1 MGERGFWENRIWAQG
16 TRPVDHFSDSD
27 GVDGPDELAIAIG
40 ESIGGICS
48 ASWFFGAF
56 DDEGAAVK
64 EEEDNGSGRE
74 SGDCGQAREGGA
86 GAFRHLSSKL
96 ISRKIMTMQVW
107 IAVLVGLAATVDDL
121 ARRQIANW
129 IPAAAL
135 AGGFG
140 WQIGM
145 DGWVGAGHALLGAL
159 AGFAVFL
166 AFYLLG
172 GMGGGDVKLM
182 AGFGA
187 LLGTGRLVEA
197 ALWTAGVGGIF
208 ALGKVTFQ
216 WIRKIA
222 GFEKRT
228 VTAAEKEKGNTI
240 PYAPAITLGVW
251 LSLVPKG

>member
-1 MGERGFWENRIWAQG
+1 
-16 TRPVDHFSDSD
+16 
-27 GVDGPDELAIAIG
+27 
-40 ESIGGICS
+40 
-48 ASWFFGAF
+48 
-56 DDEGAAVK
+56 
-64 EEEDNGSGRE
+64 
-74 SGDCGQAREGGA
+74 
-86 GAFRHLSSKL
+86 
-96 ISRKIMTMQVW
+96 MTMQVW

-140 WQIGM
+140 WQVGQ
-145 DGWVGAGHALLGAL
+145 DGWMGAVHALGGAA

-187 LLGTGRLVEA
+187 LLGTGRLIEA
-197 ALWTAGVGGIF
+197 ALWTAGVGGVL
-208 ALGKVTFQ
+208 ALGFVAYQSVGRRFGK
-216 WIRKIA
+216 KKP
-222 GFEKRT
+222 E
-228 VTAAEKEKGNTI
+228 TAEEKERAGSI